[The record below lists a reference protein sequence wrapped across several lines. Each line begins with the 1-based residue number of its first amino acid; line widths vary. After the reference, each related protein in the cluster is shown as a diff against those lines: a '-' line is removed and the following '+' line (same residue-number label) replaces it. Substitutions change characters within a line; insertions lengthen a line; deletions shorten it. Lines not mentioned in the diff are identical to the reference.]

1 MVRHDAVDPRLREPV
16 PCTRHTSA
24 HGRPPRTIRY
34 PSPPASRATALV
46 HLRGR
51 AAVAR
56 HTAPVTTTAAAPDR
70 VQRHVV
76 RTLVVAQML
85 GGVGVS
91 AGVAVGALLAEE
103 VSGSARWAGLGG
115 TFQILGAA
123 VIAIPMSRLMA
134 ARGRRPGLA
143 LGYGLAALGA
153 VGLVTAGVIGNFPL
167 LLVSSVLFGGATAS
181 NSQSRYAAADLAA
194 PQHRARDLSIVVWA
208 TTVGSVLGPN
218 LVGPSAP
225 VAEWLGL
232 PTLTGPYVFS
242 LIGLLLAIA
251 VVSLRLRPD
260 PLLEARRRRIADG
273 DDSGPAHGSVS
284 RGLRVIA
291 AIPAARLGLL
301 TLALGHVVMVSV
313 MVMTPL
319 HMAHGDAGLELIG
332 LVISIHVVGMFAFSP
347 LTGLA
352 VDRFGG
358 RAVAVVGSVVLSTAT
373 LLASAAPEGGSAT
386 LGLGLFLLGLGWSC
400 TLVAGST
407 MLTAAVPAIER
418 PGAQGA
424 SDLVMGLVAGL
435 GGALAGV
442 VVDRASFS
450 VLALL
455 ALGVAVVI
463 GLVAALSAVRTHPS
477 PA

>member
-1 MVRHDAVDPRLREPV
+1 M
-16 PCTRHTSA
+16 
-24 HGRPPRTIRY
+24 
-34 PSPPASRATALV
+34 
-46 HLRGR
+46 
-51 AAVAR
+51 
-56 HTAPVTTTAAAPDR
+56 TTTQAAPDR

-76 RTLVVAQML
+76 STLVFSQML
-85 GGVGVS
+85 GGVGMS
-91 AGVAVGALLAEE
+91 AGVAVGALLAEQ
-103 VSGSARWAGLGG
+103 VSGSARYAGLGG

-134 ARGRRPGLA
+134 ARGRRPGLVF
-143 LGYGLAALGA
+143 GYVLAAVGA
-153 VGLVTAGVIGNFPL
+153 VGLIAAGVLGNFAL

-181 NSQSRYAAADLAA
+181 NSQSRYAAADLAI
-194 PQHRARDLSIVVWA
+194 PNHRARDLSIVVWA

-225 VAEWLGL
+225 VAQRLGL

-242 LIGLLLAIA
+242 VIGLLLAIA

-260 PLLEARRRRIADG
+260 PLLEARRRRVADG

-284 RGLRVIA
+284 RGLRVVA
-291 AIPAARLGLL
+291 GIPAARLGLL

-332 LVISIHVVGMFAFSP
+332 LVISIHIVGMFAFSP
-347 LTGLA
+347 LTGMA

-358 RAVAVVGSVVLSTAT
+358 RAVAVLGSMILSTAT
-373 LLASAAPEGGSAT
+373 LLASASPEGGSPT

-418 PGAQGA
+418 PGRRGRPTSSWAWSPVWAARSPVSWSTGPA
-424 SDLVMGLVAGL
+424 STCWRWPPWGS
-435 GGALAGV
+435 
-442 VVDRASFS
+442 RS
-450 VLALL
+450 
-455 ALGVAVVI
+455 
-463 GLVAALSAVRTHPS
+463 
-477 PA
+477 

>member
-1 MVRHDAVDPRLREPV
+1 M
-16 PCTRHTSA
+16 
-24 HGRPPRTIRY
+24 
-34 PSPPASRATALV
+34 
-46 HLRGR
+46 
-51 AAVAR
+51 
-56 HTAPVTTTAAAPDR
+56 TTTAAAPDR

-76 RTLVVAQML
+76 RTLVIAQML
-85 GGVGVS
+85 GGVGMS

-123 VIAIPMSRLMA
+123 VIAVPMSRLMA

-143 LGYGLAALGA
+143 LGYVLAAVGA
-153 VGLVTAGVIGNFPL
+153 VGLVTAGVIGSFAL
-167 LLVSSVLFGGATAS
+167 LLVSSALFGGATAS
-181 NSQSRYAAADLAA
+181 NSQSRYAATDLAVPA
-194 PQHRARDLSIVVWA
+194 HRARDLSIVVWA

-218 LVGPSAP
+218 LVGTSAP
-225 VAEWLGL
+225 VARWLGI

-242 LIGLLLAIA
+242 LAGLLLAIA

-260 PLLEARRRRIADG
+260 PLVEARRRRIADG
-273 DDSGPAHGSVS
+273 DDTGPAHGSVG
-284 RGLRVIA
+284 RGLRVVA
-291 AIPAARLGLL
+291 GIPAARLGLV

-319 HMAHGDAGLELIG
+319 HMAHGEAGLELIG
-332 LVISIHVVGMFAFSP
+332 LVISIHIVGMFAFSP

-358 RAVAVVGSVVLSTAT
+358 RSVAVVGSVILSTAT
-373 LLASAAPEGGSAT
+373 LLASASPEGGSAT

-407 MLTAAVPAIER
+407 MLTAAVSATER

-450 VLALL
+450 ALTLA

>member
-1 MVRHDAVDPRLREPV
+1 VARPWRGWLSTTSSTSGSTTTTSGRWSAAGPEP
-16 PCTRHTSA
+16 A
-24 HGRPPRTIRY
+24 GRPG
-34 PSPPASRATALV
+34 
-46 HLRGR
+46 GR
-51 AAVAR
+51 APVAR

-85 GGVGVS
+85 GGVGMS

-153 VGLVTAGVIGNFPL
+153 VGLVTAGVIGSFAL

-332 LVISIHVVGMFAFSP
+332 LVISIHIVGMFAFSP

-418 PGAQGA
+418 PGAQGG

>member
-1 MVRHDAVDPRLREPV
+1 M
-16 PCTRHTSA
+16 
-24 HGRPPRTIRY
+24 
-34 PSPPASRATALV
+34 
-46 HLRGR
+46 
-51 AAVAR
+51 
-56 HTAPVTTTAAAPDR
+56 TTTRAAPDR

-85 GGVGVS
+85 GGVGMS
-91 AGVAVGALLAEE
+91 AGVAVGALLAEQ

-143 LGYGLAALGA
+143 FGYVLAAIGA
-153 VGLVTAGVIGNFPL
+153 VGLITAGLVGNFAL

-181 NSQSRYAAADLAA
+181 NSQSRYAAADLATPA
-194 PQHRARDLSIVVWA
+194 HRARDLSIVVWA

-225 VAEWLGL
+225 VARSLGL

-242 LIGLLLAIA
+242 VIGLLLAIA

-284 RGLRVIA
+284 RGLRVVA
-291 AIPAARLGLL
+291 GIPAARLGLL

-332 LVISIHVVGMFAFSP
+332 LVISIHIVGMFAFSP
-347 LTGLA
+347 LTGMA

-358 RAVAVVGSVVLSTAT
+358 RAVAVVGSMILSTAT
-373 LLASAAPEGGSAT
+373 LLASASPEGGSPT

-442 VVDRASFS
+442 VVDRASFT
-450 VLALL
+450 VLSLA

-463 GLVAALSAVRTHPS
+463 GLVAALSVVRTRPT

>member
-1 MVRHDAVDPRLREPV
+1 
-16 PCTRHTSA
+16 
-24 HGRPPRTIRY
+24 
-34 PSPPASRATALV
+34 
-46 HLRGR
+46 
-51 AAVAR
+51 
-56 HTAPVTTTAAAPDR
+56 VTTTRAAPDR

-76 RTLVVAQML
+76 RTLVGAQML
-85 GGVGVS
+85 GGVGMS
-91 AGVAVGALLAEE
+91 AGVAVGALLAEQ

-143 LGYGLAALGA
+143 LGYVLATFGA
-153 VGLVTAGVIGNFPL
+153 VGLVTAGVIGSFAL

-181 NSQSRYAAADLAA
+181 NSQSRYAAADLAIPA
-194 PQHRARDLSIVVWA
+194 HRARDLSIVVWA

-218 LVGPSAP
+218 LVGPSEP
-225 VAEWLGL
+225 VARWLGL
-232 PTLTGPYVFS
+232 PTLTGPYLFS
-242 LIGLLLAIA
+242 VIGLLLAIA
-251 VVSLRLRPD
+251 VVTVRLRPD
-260 PLLEARRRRIADG
+260 PLLEARRRRVADG

-284 RGLRVIA
+284 RGLRVVA
-291 AIPAARLGLL
+291 GIPAARLGLI

-319 HMAHGDAGLELIG
+319 HMSHGDAGLELIG
-332 LVISIHVVGMFAFSP
+332 LVISIHIVGMFAFSP
-347 LTGLA
+347 LTGMA

-358 RAVAVVGSVVLSTAT
+358 RAVAVVGSVILSTAT
-373 LLASAAPEGGSAT
+373 LLASASPEGGSAT
-386 LGLGLFLLGLGWSC
+386 LGLSLFLLGLGWSC

-424 SDLVMGLVAGL
+424 SDLVMGLAAGL

-442 VVDRASFS
+442 VVDRAGFT
-450 VLALL
+450 VLALG
-455 ALGVAVVI
+455 ALGVAVVV
-463 GLVAALSAVRTHPS
+463 GLAAALSAVRPGPS
-477 PA
+477 TA

>member
-1 MVRHDAVDPRLREPV
+1 M
-16 PCTRHTSA
+16 
-24 HGRPPRTIRY
+24 
-34 PSPPASRATALV
+34 
-46 HLRGR
+46 
-51 AAVAR
+51 
-56 HTAPVTTTAAAPDR
+56 TTTAAPRDL
-70 VQRHVV
+70 VQRHVL

-85 GGVGVS
+85 GGVGMS
-91 AGVAVGALLAEE
+91 AGVAVGALLAEQ

-123 VIAIPMSRLMA
+123 VIAIPMSRVMA

-143 LGYGLAALGA
+143 LGYVLATVGA
-153 VGLVTAGVIGNFPL
+153 VGLITSGVIGNFPL

-181 NSQSRYAAADLAA
+181 TSQSRYAAADLALPA
-194 PQHRARDLSIVVWA
+194 HRARDLSIVVWA

-218 LVGPSAP
+218 LVGPSTP
-225 VAEWLGL
+225 VADRLGL
-232 PTLTGPYVFS
+232 PALTGPYVFS
-242 LIGLLLAIA
+242 ILGLLLAIA

-260 PLLEARRRRIADG
+260 PLLEARRRQVAEG

-284 RGLRVIA
+284 RGLRVVA
-291 AIPAARLGLL
+291 GIPAARLGLV

-319 HMAHGDAGLELIG
+319 HMSHGDAGLEVIG
-332 LVISIHVVGMFAFSP
+332 LVISIHIVGMFAFSP
-347 LTGLA
+347 LTGMA

-358 RAVAVVGSVVLSTAT
+358 RAVAVVGSGILSGAT
-373 LLASAAPEGGSAT
+373 LLASASPEGGSAT
-386 LGLGLFLLGLGWSC
+386 LGVGLFLLGLGWSC

-442 VVDRASFS
+442 VVDRASFTA
-450 VLALL
+450 LALV
-455 ALGVAVVI
+455 ALGVAVAI
-463 GLVAALSAVRTHPS
+463 GLVAALAGGRFRPT

>member
-1 MVRHDAVDPRLREPV
+1 MP
-16 PCTRHTSA
+16 
-24 HGRPPRTIRY
+24 
-34 PSPPASRATALV
+34 
-46 HLRGR
+46 
-51 AAVAR
+51 
-56 HTAPVTTTAAAPDR
+56 AAPDR

-76 RTLVVAQML
+76 RTLVVSQML
-85 GGVGVS
+85 GGVGMS
-91 AGVAVGALLAEE
+91 AGVAVGALLAEQ

-123 VIAIPMSRLMA
+123 VIAIPMSRVMA

-143 LGYGLAALGA
+143 LGYVLAAVGA
-153 VGLVTAGVIGNFPL
+153 VGLITAGVIGSFTL
-167 LLVSSVLFGGATAS
+167 LLVSSILFGGATAS
-181 NSQSRYAAADLAA
+181 NSQSRYAAADLAL
-194 PQHRARDLSIVVWA
+194 PEHRARDLSIVVWA

-225 VAEWLGL
+225 VAERLGL

-242 LIGLLLAIA
+242 VVGLLLAIA

-284 RGLRVIA
+284 RGLRVVA
-291 AIPAARLGLL
+291 GIPAARLGLV

-332 LVISIHVVGMFAFSP
+332 LVISIHIVGMYAFSP
-347 LTGLA
+347 LTGMA

-358 RAVAVVGSVVLSTAT
+358 RAVAVIGSVILSTAT
-373 LLASAAPEGGSAT
+373 LLASASPEGGSTT

-442 VVDRASFS
+442 VVDRAGFTT
-450 VLALL
+450 LALV

-463 GLVAALSAVRTHPS
+463 GLVAARSAVRTHPS
-477 PA
+477 TV

>member
-1 MVRHDAVDPRLREPV
+1 M
-16 PCTRHTSA
+16 
-24 HGRPPRTIRY
+24 
-34 PSPPASRATALV
+34 
-46 HLRGR
+46 
-51 AAVAR
+51 
-56 HTAPVTTTAAAPDR
+56 TTTQAAPDR

-85 GGVGVS
+85 GGVGMS
-91 AGVAVGALLAEE
+91 AGVAVGALLAEQ

-143 LGYGLAALGA
+143 FGYVLATIGA
-153 VGLVTAGVIGNFPL
+153 VGLIAAGLLGNFPL

-181 NSQSRYAAADLAA
+181 NSQSRYAAADLATPA
-194 PQHRARDLSIVVWA
+194 HRARDLSIVVWA

-225 VAEWLGL
+225 VARSLGL

-242 LIGLLLAIA
+242 VIGLLLAIA

-291 AIPAARLGLL
+291 GIPAARLGLL

-332 LVISIHVVGMFAFSP
+332 LVISIHIVGMFAFSP
-347 LTGLA
+347 LTGMA

-358 RAVAVVGSVVLSTAT
+358 RAVAVVGSMVLSTAT
-373 LLASAAPEGGSAT
+373 LLASASPEGGSPT

-450 VLALL
+450 ALALA
-455 ALGVAVVI
+455 ALGVAVAI
-463 GLVAALSAVRTHPS
+463 GLVAALSAVGTRPT

>member
-1 MVRHDAVDPRLREPV
+1 
-16 PCTRHTSA
+16 
-24 HGRPPRTIRY
+24 
-34 PSPPASRATALV
+34 
-46 HLRGR
+46 
-51 AAVAR
+51 
-56 HTAPVTTTAAAPDR
+56 VTTTAAPRDL
-70 VQRHVV
+70 VQRHVL

-85 GGVGVS
+85 GGVGMS
-91 AGVAVGALLAEE
+91 AGVAVGALLAEQ

-123 VIAIPMSRLMA
+123 VIAIPMSRVMA

-143 LGYGLAALGA
+143 LGYVLATVGA
-153 VGLVTAGVIGNFPL
+153 VGLITSGVIGNFPL

-181 NSQSRYAAADLAA
+181 TSQSRYAAADLALPA
-194 PQHRARDLSIVVWA
+194 HRARDLSIVVWA

-218 LVGPSAP
+218 LVGPSTP
-225 VAEWLGL
+225 VADRLGL
-232 PTLTGPYVFS
+232 PALTGPYVFS
-242 LIGLLLAIA
+242 ILGLLLAIA

-260 PLLEARRRRIADG
+260 PLLEARRRQVAEG

-284 RGLRVIA
+284 RGLRVVA
-291 AIPAARLGLL
+291 GIPAARLGLV

-319 HMAHGDAGLELIG
+319 HMSHGDAGLEVIG
-332 LVISIHVVGMFAFSP
+332 LVISIHIVGMFAFSP
-347 LTGLA
+347 LTGMA

-358 RAVAVVGSVVLSTAT
+358 RAVAVVGSGILSGAT
-373 LLASAAPEGGSAT
+373 LLASASPEGGSAT
-386 LGLGLFLLGLGWSC
+386 LGVGLFLLGLGWSC

-442 VVDRASFS
+442 VVDRASFTA
-450 VLALL
+450 LALV
-455 ALGVAVVI
+455 ALGVAVAI
-463 GLVAALSAVRTHPS
+463 GLVAALAGGRFRPT

>member
-1 MVRHDAVDPRLREPV
+1 M
-16 PCTRHTSA
+16 
-24 HGRPPRTIRY
+24 
-34 PSPPASRATALV
+34 
-46 HLRGR
+46 
-51 AAVAR
+51 
-56 HTAPVTTTAAAPDR
+56 TTTRAAPDR
-70 VQRHVV
+70 LQRHVV
-76 RTLVVAQML
+76 RTLVLSQML
-85 GGVGVS
+85 GGVGMS
-91 AGVAVGALLAEE
+91 AGVAVGALLAEQ
-103 VSGSARWAGLGG
+103 VSGSARYAGLGG

-134 ARGRRPGLA
+134 ARGRRPGLV
-143 LGYGLAALGA
+143 LGYVLATVGA
-153 VGLVTAGVIGNFPL
+153 VGLITAGVMGNFAL

-181 NSQSRYAAADLAA
+181 NSQSRYAAADLAL

-225 VAEWLGL
+225 VAQRLGL

-242 LIGLLLAIA
+242 VLGLLLAIA

-260 PLLEARRRRIADG
+260 PLLEARRRRVADG
-273 DDSGPAHGSVS
+273 DDSGPPHGSVS
-284 RGLRVIA
+284 RGLRVVA
-291 AIPAARLGLL
+291 GIPAARLGLL

-332 LVISIHVVGMFAFSP
+332 LVISIHIVGMFAFSP

-358 RAVAVVGSVVLSTAT
+358 RAVAVVGSMILSTAT
-373 LLASAAPEGGSAT
+373 LLASASPEGGSPT

-442 VVDRASFS
+442 VVDRASFTA
-450 VLALL
+450 LALA
-455 ALGVAVVI
+455 ALGVAVAI
-463 GLVAALSAVRTHPS
+463 GLVAALSTVRTHPN

>member
-1 MVRHDAVDPRLREPV
+1 M
-16 PCTRHTSA
+16 
-24 HGRPPRTIRY
+24 
-34 PSPPASRATALV
+34 
-46 HLRGR
+46 
-51 AAVAR
+51 
-56 HTAPVTTTAAAPDR
+56 
-70 VQRHVV
+70 
-76 RTLVVAQML
+76 RTLVLAQML
-85 GGVGVS
+85 GGVGMS
-91 AGVAVGALLAEE
+91 AGVAVGALLAEQ

-123 VIAIPMSRLMA
+123 VIAIPMSRVMA

-143 LGYGLAALGA
+143 LGYVLATVGA
-153 VGLVTAGVIGNFPL
+153 VGLITSGVIGNFPL

-181 NSQSRYAAADLAA
+181 TSQSRYAAADLALPA
-194 PQHRARDLSIVVWA
+194 HRARDLSIVVWA

-225 VAEWLGL
+225 LADRLGL
-232 PTLTGPYVFS
+232 PALTGPYVFS
-242 LIGLLLAIA
+242 ILGLLLAIA

-260 PLLEARRRRIADG
+260 PLLEARRRRIAEG

-284 RGLRVIA
+284 RGLRVVA
-291 AIPAARLGLL
+291 GIPAARLALV

-319 HMAHGDAGLELIG
+319 HMSHGDAGLEVIG
-332 LVISIHVVGMFAFSP
+332 LVISIHIVGMFAFSP
-347 LTGLA
+347 LTGMA

-358 RAVAVVGSVVLSTAT
+358 RAVAVVGSGILSSAT
-373 LLASAAPEGGSAT
+373 LLASASPEGGSAT
-386 LGLGLFLLGLGWSC
+386 LGVGLFLLGLGWSC
-400 TLVAGST
+400 TLVAGSA
-407 MLTAAVPAIER
+407 MLTAAVPDIER

-442 VVDRASFS
+442 VVDRASFTA
-450 VLALL
+450 LALV

-463 GLVAALSAVRTHPS
+463 GLVAVLAPGRSRPT

>member
-1 MVRHDAVDPRLREPV
+1 M
-16 PCTRHTSA
+16 
-24 HGRPPRTIRY
+24 
-34 PSPPASRATALV
+34 
-46 HLRGR
+46 
-51 AAVAR
+51 
-56 HTAPVTTTAAAPDR
+56 TTTAAAPDR

-85 GGVGVS
+85 GGVGMS

-153 VGLVTAGVIGNFPL
+153 VGLVTAGVIGSFAL

-225 VAEWLGL
+225 VAQWLGL

-332 LVISIHVVGMFAFSP
+332 LVISIHIVGMFAFSP